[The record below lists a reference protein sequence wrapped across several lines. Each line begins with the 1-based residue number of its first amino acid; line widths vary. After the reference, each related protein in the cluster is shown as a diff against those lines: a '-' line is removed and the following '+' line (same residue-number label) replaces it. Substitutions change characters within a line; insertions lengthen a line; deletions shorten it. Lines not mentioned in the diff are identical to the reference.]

1 MGKLDQS
8 QRAVMKSRAP
18 VAIDTIPNLTFT
30 ATECRI
36 DLKDLQRHDEPLA
49 IDGKRDGKKKHSK
62 GSSPEMLTLV
72 QNDGDLHSVP
82 DKSATAKCFAEQIYS
97 WTVV

>member
-1 MGKLDQS
+1 
-8 QRAVMKSRAP
+8 
-18 VAIDTIPNLTFT
+18 
-30 ATECRI
+30 
-36 DLKDLQRHDEPLA
+36 
-49 IDGKRDGKKKHSK
+49 
-62 GSSPEMLTLV
+62 LV